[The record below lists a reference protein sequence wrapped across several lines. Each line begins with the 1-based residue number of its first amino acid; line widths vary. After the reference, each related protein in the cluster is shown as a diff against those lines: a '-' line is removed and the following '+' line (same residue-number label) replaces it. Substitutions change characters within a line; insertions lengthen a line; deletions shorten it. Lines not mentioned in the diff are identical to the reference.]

1 MADKFESGFTMA
13 LLPGEEAE
21 TVSLAGFEVAK
32 AELFAHTREPAVTIW
47 DNKIKFNMACL
58 RRFPGVR
65 YIQILIHP
73 EEKRLIIRPCT
84 ADDPDSLRWGTGGSD
99 AEIKNRDMK
108 CEIFAAKVFEL
119 MGWKPEYKYKMLG
132 KPAIYNREALYSQLN
147 SLKGRELTNDYI
159 FFDSVASLRLMTMIF
174 PSRQSR
180 RTSRLSI
187 TRSNCEL
194 CPTGD
199 SALRFICLSKEHRQ
213 ATSQSIP
220 SA

>member
-1 MADKFESGFTMA
+1 MADKFEAKYQMA
-13 LLPGEEAE
+13 LLAGEEAE

-32 AELFAHTREPAVTIW
+32 AELFAHTREPAITIW

-84 ADDPDSLRWGTGGSD
+84 ADDPDSLRWGTGGTD
-99 AEIKNRDMK
+99 TEIKNRDMK

-132 KPAIYNREALYSQLN
+132 KPAVYNNEGLYLFK
-147 SLKGRELTNDYI
+147 LTDFELFVSNGKRRSRSFLPEEWRDCFGVPFEQHDDAYKIDLAEGYI
-159 FFDSVASLRLMTMIF
+159 
-174 PSRQSR
+174 
-180 RTSRLSI
+180 LS
-187 TRSNCEL
+187 E
-194 CPTGD
+194 
-199 SALRFICLSKEHRQ
+199 KEGKK
-213 ATSQSIP
+213 S
-220 SA
+220 